1 MAGEIHPADTADPR
15 VSGLF
20 PGTPWPRPE
29 WQLRTRSVRAGRLP
43 LVMGIVNVTPDSFS
57 DGGRYFDAAAAVE
70 HGLRLA
76 AEGADL
82 LDVGGESTRPG
93 AAPVDTD
100 EELRRVVPVVEALAR
115 RAGVPVSIDTRK
127 ARVAREALAAGA
139 EAVNDVSGFEGD
151 PDMLAV
157 VAEARCGA
165 LAMHMQGE
173 PRTMQRAPRYG
184 DVVGEVI
191 AYLRSRRDALV
202 AAGIDA
208 ARIALDPGI
217 GFGKTLA
224 HNLALLRSVGRMC
237 RLGRPVVIGHSR
249 KRWIGE
255 LLGDL
260 EADRTA
266 GTLAASIYLAG
277 QGADVL
283 RVHDVASVRQAVLLF
298 DALAQ

>member
-1 MAGEIHPADTADPR
+1 
-15 VSGLF
+15 
-20 PGTPWPRPE
+20 
-29 WQLRTRSVRAGRLP
+29 
-43 LVMGIVNVTPDSFS
+43 MGIVNVTPDSFS
-57 DGGRYFDAAAAVE
+57 DGGRYFDPAAAVE
-70 HGLRLA
+70 HGFRLA

-93 AAPVDTD
+93 AAPVEVD
-100 EELRRVVPVVEALAR
+100 EELRRVAPVVEALAR
-115 RAGVPVSIDTRK
+115 QAGVPVSIDTRK
-127 ARVAREALAAGA
+127 ARVAREAIAAGA
-139 EAVNDVSGFEGD
+139 EAVNDVSGFED
-151 PDMLAV
+151 DAEMIAV
-157 VAEARCGA
+157 VAESGCGA

-184 DVVGEVI
+184 DVVAEVF

-202 AAGIDA
+202 ADGVA
-208 ARIALDPGI
+208 AERIALDPGI

-224 HNLALLRSVGRMC
+224 HNLALLRSIGRL
-237 RLGRPVVIGHSR
+237 RELGQPVVVGHSR

-260 EADRTA
+260 GADRTA
-266 GTLAASIYLAG
+266 GTLSASIYLAA

-283 RVHDVASVRQAVLLF
+283 RVHDVGAVRQAILLF